1 MSQTEAPTVIDFEA
15 LLAPIPGENRS
26 GVDLRED
33 PKESRRYYEVR
44 DLRKAEIE
52 NERANQRFA
61 MMTPEDLAYEIG
73 LLQSDPRRPA
83 NWGVVIEKAGSL
95 LKSSSKD
102 LWVVAWLI
110 EALVR
115 VHGIAGLRDG
125 MRLCRELCE
134 EYWDSIWPRPNDEE
148 GGYEWTLSQLNGL
161 DETLGK
167 SIDRIPLFPK
177 ELLSPRE
184 RVMTLLTY
192 EEAEK
197 LNRLSPDIRA
207 AKIADGTTC
216 LEDFQNA
223 VVSKKTKLADL
234 TNQVATNAA
243 TVREVSEYYEA
254 LKRLSPVSMRISNI
268 ESALAKFTNRY
279 DQLTKNRIAT
289 EQQVADVDTG
299 LTTGADST
307 DGESGSEPR
316 GVSTVSKQIM
326 TRDDALDGL
335 LKVADFFRR
344 TEPHSP
350 VSYALEQAVRWGRM
364 PLPELL
370 GDLIS
375 DSTVREEMF
384 RRLGIQ
390 NSDERQNSDDDN

>member
-1 MSQTEAPTVIDFEA
+1 MSQFEAPTVIDFEV
-15 LLAPIPGENRS
+15 LLAPIPGDNRS

-33 PKESRRYYEVR
+33 PKESRKYYEVR
-44 DLRKAEIE
+44 DLRKAEID
-52 NERANQRFA
+52 NERTNQRFA
-61 MMTPEDLAYEIG
+61 MMTPDDLAYEIG
-73 LLQSDPRRPA
+73 LLQADPRRPA
-83 NWGVVIEKAGSL
+83 NWRVVVEKAAAL
-95 LKSSSKD
+95 LATSSKD

-115 VHGIAGLRDG
+115 EHGIAGLRDG
-125 MRLCRELCE
+125 MRLCRELCD

-161 DETLGK
+161 DETLGRT
-167 SIDRIPLFPK
+167 IDRIPLFPK
-177 ELLSPRE
+177 ELLSPKE

-197 LNRLSPDIRA
+197 LNRLSPDVRS

-223 VVSKKTKLADL
+223 VISKKTKLSDL
-234 TNQVATNAA
+234 TIQAATNAA
-243 TVREVSEYYEA
+243 AVREVSDYYET
-254 LKRLSPVSMRISNI
+254 LKRLSPVSMRVSNI
-268 ESALAKFTNRY
+268 EAALAKFTNRY
-279 DQLTKNRIAT
+279 DQLTKNRIAM

-299 LTTGADST
+299 LTTGVDSE
-307 DGESGSEPR
+307 DGDSSSELR

-375 DSTVREEMF
+375 DSGVRDEMF

-390 NSDERQNSDDDN
+390 NSDDRQNSDDDN